1 MKSMIF
7 SLLLMLCSTTIVS
20 APLSDTQLREIII
33 ESLTNKKYIDQQ
45 AKTIG
50 VTGDKK
56 KIIEEH
62 FHVLARTPEV
72 IDYVVEQ
79 LSQIGIDLEK
89 MSANEVVLMVSNI
102 STSLS
107 LEGIRNATV
116 QDKEQA
122 LVNSIQIIKSLDYND
137 CAFYLFKNG
146 SENADR
152 AMLRLSKVKKI
163 IWSKMSIQDMRMQ
176 YKFSRKMAIN
186 GINNF
191 GSYVPMNGTEMNMG
205 ILAIRNAFDRRLT
218 KYYPEEKYRLSQA
231 LANPYSATNVD
242 ACRASI
248 VYMESILDLSGK
260 NKEYALNIFFSGK

>member
-1 MKSMIF
+1 MKSMTF

-152 AMLRLSKVKKI
+152 AMLRLSKVKKNNLV
-163 IWSKMSIQDMRMQ
+163 KNVNTRYED
-176 YKFSRKMAIN
+176 AI
-186 GINNF
+186 
-191 GSYVPMNGTEMNMG
+191 
-205 ILAIRNAFDRRLT
+205 
-218 KYYPEEKYRLSQA
+218 
-231 LANPYSATNVD
+231 
-242 ACRASI
+242 
-248 VYMESILDLSGK
+248 
-260 NKEYALNIFFSGK
+260 